1 MSELTFFTIFWW
13 NNTLLV
19 FKRSCLHFS
28 CVTCWTWL
36 GSIPKSPCSHVAPEL
51 QRSSLSCCQHCEERL
66 FASIYWR
73 QVQTSWSRA
82 FLSDGST
89 CSHFWQPIT
98 SKSLDLKRSQ
108 VSIMMIPAAAA
119 AIKPFCRLR
128 EFHFSEPLRRKT
140 WKQSWCE
147 SFPLLC

>member
-1 MSELTFFTIFWW
+1 MSKLTFFTA
-13 NNTLLV
+13 LV
-19 FKRSCLHFS
+19 KIIRCWFLKRACLHFS

-82 FLSDGST
+82 FLSDGSS

-108 VSIMMIPAAAA
+108 VSIMMIPAA
-119 AIKPFCRLR
+119 IKPFCRLR

-140 WKQSWCE
+140 WKQSWWE
-147 SFPLLC
+147 YSPLLC